1 MSIINHIDRLMGVV
15 TSLLNM
21 AGTIL
26 IFFLLV
32 IINIDVFGRYFL
44 NRPVVGVVEMVI
56 VATTAVVYFQIAH
69 ALREGRMVKVDT
81 LLGILERRRPR
92 SASVVKGLYNIIGA
106 ATFALIM
113 YYTYPFLERTL
124 ASGDVYGNPLVFGV
138 PKWPVRL
145 VMLIGCGAVVLQ
157 FLVLAAKD
165 FIAAL
170 DGVETD
176 R

>member
-1 MSIINHIDRLMGVV
+1 VSIINHIDRLMGVV

-165 FIAAL
+165 FVAAR
-170 DGVETD
+170 DGAETD

>member
-1 MSIINHIDRLMGVV
+1 MSIVNHIDRLMGVV

-32 IINIDVFGRYFL
+32 IINMDVFGRYFL

-81 LLGILERRRPR
+81 LLGMLEARWPRPA
-92 SASVVKGLYNIIGA
+92 SAIKAIYNLIGA
-106 ATFALIM
+106 ATFALVM

-145 VMLIGCGAVVLQ
+145 VMLVGCGAVVVQ
-157 FLVLAAKD
+157 FLVLAARD
-165 FIAAL
+165 LIAAA
-170 DGVETD
+170 GRAEPGQ
-176 R
+176 